1 MGPEG
6 RKINPELVM
15 GTKHENLL
23 QYLDLEMVKISRRGK
38 IASAVGTV
46 LIGCHFIYKM
56 GTRKKD

>member
-1 MGPEG
+1 
-6 RKINPELVM
+6 M